1 MKQYLHPDALYDA
14 DYVETRIDVT
24 GFQSPTEE
32 TIQPESTNR
41 GVRFSAGGFQYRLE
55 AWSAGILR
63 LQITPEK
70 QSSSPSTTEALGLIQ
85 GPETPADFTL
95 EDTPHGLR
103 LGDGSLAMDVDP
115 STGEFTL
122 SGPDGET
129 LMSSRN
135 GGFRFQPD
143 GEDSHPAFFAEF
155 DAQEESFF
163 GFGGRI
169 MPPCRNGSSLDVFSV
184 KTGVKSGDY
193 GGFPMP
199 YFISTRGYGVFLN
212 NPWPHVYFD
221 MGRETESGWSMYAP
235 GGPCDLFFIAG
246 PEFADVITRF
256 TSIVGRVT
264 EPPRW
269 ALGFWC
275 SSLGFASAEQAVK
288 DAKRLREEEYPCDVF
303 VFDGP
308 WRSGNQFIQ
317 SYAEGHDYPAADVN
331 WHPDFGDGPAMI
343 RALERLHIKTGLHV
357 NSRVFSPDTAEKGI
371 ASGMLRRHG
380 EEVVPRVGLP
390 EAEETY
396 AALLE
401 PRIKEGV
408 ALWWTDHA
416 DRVSGEVLPG
426 LPSRNLF
433 GPLWNRLI
441 HRTMPRGDTTFP
453 MSLSRG
459 GGIGS
464 QRYALPW
471 PGDTRCGVDA
481 LMDDVWF
488 MINAGLSGF
497 PLTSIDLGGFAVRK
511 DPVRDYAG
519 REERDAEMFQEENL
533 ARRLCQA
540 LLYVPLPRI
549 HNNWET
555 TAKFPWNCTPDIQAL
570 YKQALEERYA
580 LTPYWYHYA
589 LDAAE
594 TGRPILRPLAYSH
607 RDDPQ
612 AVACG
617 DQFYVGD
624 WLMMAPGYREGGE
637 RREVYLPK
645 GEWMDYWTGER
656 YQGGQTLEIEVPIL
670 SLRGLGIFIRQGA
683 ILSRQPLRLSLD
695 NHLPEALSFD
705 VYPDEGGDTK
715 IELREGHG
723 FSSQISCTRESDG
736 YRIEL
741 KNGTNLDRDYTVRI
755 HGFGKEVEWADAP
768 GRSEIV
774 VTVSP
779 GSSARLRAIPASIG
793 TTM

>member
-1 MKQYLHPDALYDA
+1 MKQYLHPDALYDEH
-14 DYVETRIDVT
+14 YVETSIPVT
-24 GFQSPTEE
+24 GFQSPTDE
-32 TIQPESTNR
+32 TAKPEYLER
-41 GVRFSAGGFQYRLE
+41 GVQFSAGGFLYRLE
-55 AWSAGILR
+55 AWSAGIYR
-63 LQITPEK
+63 LQIVPE
-70 QSSSPSTTEALGLIQ
+70 QQPPPTSTTEALGLIQ
-85 GPETPADFTL
+85 VPGAPSDFTL
-95 EDTPHGLR
+95 EETNFGLR
-103 LGDGSLAMDVDP
+103 LGDDALAVDVNP
-115 STGEFTL
+115 ATGAITL

-129 LMSSRN
+129 LLSSRN

-143 GEDSHPAFFAEF
+143 SEETYPAYFAEF
-155 DAQEESFF
+155 DAQDESFF

-169 MPPCRNGSSLDVFSV
+169 MPPRRNGSSLDVFSV

-246 PEFADVITRF
+246 PEFSDVITRF
-256 TSIVGRVT
+256 TSIVGRAT

-269 ALGFWC
+269 ILGFWC

-288 DAKRLREEEYPCDVF
+288 DAKRLREEGYPCDVF

-331 WHPDFGDGPAMI
+331 WHSDFGDGPAMV
-343 RALERLHIKTGLHV
+343 RALEHLHIKTGLHV

-371 ASGMLRRHG
+371 ANGMLRRHG

-390 EAEETY
+390 EAEEAY

-401 PRIKEGV
+401 PRIREGV

-441 HRTMPRGDTTFP
+441 HRAMPPGDSVFP

-497 PLTSIDLGGFAVRK
+497 PLTSTDLGGFAVRK

-570 YKQALEERYA
+570 YKQALTERYA
-580 LTPYWYHYA
+580 LTPYWFHYA
-589 LDAAE
+589 LLAAE
-594 TGRPILRPLAYSH
+594 TGQPILRPLVYSH
-607 RDDPQ
+607 RNDPHST
-612 AVACG
+612 VCE

-624 WLMMAPGYREGGE
+624 WLMMAPGYREGE
-637 RREVYLPK
+637 EKRNVYLPG
-645 GEWMDYWTGER
+645 GEWMDFWTGQI
-656 YQGGQTLEIEVPIL
+656 YGGGQTIEIDVPIL
-670 SLRGLGIFIRQGA
+670 SLRGLGIFIRRGA
-683 ILSRQPLRLSLD
+683 IIPRQPFRLSLD
-695 NHLPEALSFD
+695 NHLPGALSFD
-705 VYPDEGGDTK
+705 VYPDGDTNMD
-715 IELREGHG
+715 LREGRG
-723 FSSQISCTRESDG
+723 FSSRLSCTCDSDG

-741 KNGTNLDRDYTVRI
+741 ENGTNLEREYTVRL
-755 HGFGKEVEWADAP
+755 HGFDRELEWAEAS
-768 GRSEIV
+768 GRAEIV
-774 VTVSP
+774 VAVKP
-779 GSSARLRAIPASIG
+779 GKSARLKAVYATIG
-793 TTM
+793 HTR